1 MSKNQESEIRKK
13 INAMAEENEY
23 YNLQQNKNRAR
34 SITCGTA
41 FGGTVEINMRGDHHS
56 MWCNMTPVEALEFA
70 EQLAAACGVQVAL
83 RPKNDFSAWRGW
95 NLENTEYSHFKGS
108 APWQVPGADI
118 HQSRLGGSG
127 GTAGTPVE
135 DEYPSKE
142 KRIAEFKKQRDYAL
156 AELENLENNYQ
167 EQPNDARSVVPFPA
181 EPSEQIKSEDN
192 FNDREIS
199 VAGFPDEELFDK
211 KVEFEVEK
219 IYDKIEREKVIPEQQ
234 EAQSE

>member
-1 MSKNQESEIRKK
+1 M
-13 INAMAEENEY
+13 
-23 YNLQQNKNRAR
+23 L
-34 SITCGTA
+34 C
-41 FGGTVEINMRGDHHS
+41 
-56 MWCNMTPVEALEFA
+56 
-70 EQLAAACGVQVAL
+70 
-83 RPKNDFSAWRGW
+83 
-95 NLENTEYSHFKGS
+95 
-108 APWQVPGADI
+108 
-118 HQSRLGGSG
+118 
-127 GTAGTPVE
+127 
-135 DEYPSKE
+135 
-142 KRIAEFKKQRDYAL
+142 
-156 AELENLENNYQ
+156 ENNYQ